1 MSKPRN
7 AAALAGALAVVLG
20 FTATSVLTGCGAGDP
35 GPYRTVVPAPSP
47 MVSVPADVQ
56 ANAPAQEFVP
66 VPAPTPES
74 TRPDSGLE
82 SSSGEP
88 ADGTGP
94 GSAVS
99 GSGESAAQ
107 AQIPTPAPTAEQ
119 LELAERT
126 VWDPAERDRAA
137 AALTE
142 ADAYTAAHSGTAEAA
157 VYSSIRRDLA
167 CGSAE
172 NGTALVTRA
181 LRASGYTFSGLA
193 PQDIVSWFAAHP
205 GSGTLVRDPGSAR
218 PGSVLLTTGACG
230 TRILGVYVAD
240 GLAVFAGADLP
251 AADGNP
257 DEVTMTAADKHAAIA
272 PVDVVRSVIPAA
284 GLPADSFSV
293 YVRPAPFG

>member
-1 MSKPRN
+1 MSKPKN
-7 AAALAGALAVVLG
+7 AAVLAGALAVVLG
-20 FTATSVLTGCGAGDP
+20 FSATSVLAGCGAGEP

-56 ANAPAQEFVP
+56 AQTPAQEFVP

-74 TRPDSGLE
+74 TRLE

-88 ADGTGP
+88 ADSTGP

-99 GSGESAAQ
+99 GSDESAAQ
-107 AQIPTPAPTAEQ
+107 AQIPTPVPTAEQ

-137 AALTE
+137 AALTK

-181 LRASGYTFSGLA
+181 LRAAGYTFSGLA

-251 AADGNP
+251 ATNENP
-257 DEVTMTAADKHAAIA
+257 DEVTVTAAADKHAAIA
-272 PVDVVRSVIPAA
+272 PVDLVRSVIPAA
-284 GLPADSFSV
+284 GLPADPFSV